1 MLEMVEKKISNN
13 FLILK
18 AQSIVLYTY
27 HKSIVFKSYHKGL
40 PINPKPAMKTE
51 LWIAGWRNNCAL

>member
-18 AQSIVLYTY
+18 AQSIVLNTY
-27 HKSIVFKSYHKGL
+27 HKSIVFKSYHKGFPL
-40 PINPKPAMKTE
+40 YIKPTMKTE
-51 LWIAGWRNNCAL
+51 LWIAG